1 LLLPHLCL
9 QPNIC
14 LLRMF
19 RLSILS

>member
-14 LLRMF
+14 LLRML